1 MAKIKEQI
9 LIGVDIGSTWIRGV
23 VTRQMSNERYKEVI
37 ATYKLPL
44 EGVDKGNVTDPILVA
59 ETFRELIHTLEKG
72 GGENPD
78 GIVVSLGGSHIHST
92 HSNGHTLISR
102 GDGSVS
108 DIDIEKAL
116 KDAEKSVFDV
126 KNKMILHTIPLR
138 FKLDGQEVSGNI
150 MGLHGHKLEVKA
162 LFITYPKQYF
172 ATLQNALEKTNLEIS
187 DVIAGPIAE
196 SVCLL
201 SRKQKMAGTAVI
213 NIGSDT
219 TSLLVY
225 ENNLPLVVS
234 VLPVGGNDITKD
246 IALGLKISLEEAED
260 IKCGNT
266 TLMYSKR
273 RVDEIIEARIE
284 DICEKINRE
293 LDRIH
298 RRELLP
304 AGVVV
309 LGDATLIP
317 RIDYTMRYTMKLP
330 IKIAN
335 NELVPISNGTLTDSS
350 WARCYGLTFL
360 APEIKEHVILGAFF
374 KRLTTTLKRFFVQFL
389 P

>member
-1 MAKIKEQI
+1 MAKPTEHI
-9 LIGVDIGSTWIRGV
+9 LIGIDIGSTFVRGV
-23 VTRQMSNERYKEVI
+23 VTRHLSNSRYKEVI

-44 EGVDKGNVTDPILVA
+44 EGVDRGNITDPSAVA
-59 ETFRELIHTLEKG
+59 ETVRELVSTLENN
-72 GGENPD
+72 GGEDPD
-78 GIVVSLGGSHIHST
+78 AILVSLGGSHTHST

-108 DIDIEKAL
+108 EIDIEKAL

-150 MGLHGHKLEVKA
+150 LGLHGHKLEVKA

-172 ATLQNALEKTNLEIS
+172 ATLKSALEKTNLDIS
-187 DVIAGPIAE
+187 DIIAGGIAE
-196 SVCLL
+196 SVCIL
-201 SRKQKMAGTAVI
+201 SKKQKMAGTAVV

-219 TSLLVY
+219 TSVLVY
-225 ENNLPLVVS
+225 ENNLPLLVS
-234 VLPVGGNDITKD
+234 VLSVGGNDITKD

-260 IKCGNT
+260 IKCGTT

-284 DICEKINRE
+284 DICEKINKE
-293 LDRIH
+293 LERIH
-298 RRELLP
+298 RKELLP
-304 AGVVV
+304 AGVLV
-309 LGDATLIP
+309 LGDSSLIP
-317 RIDYTMRYTMKLP
+317 RIDYMMRYTLKLP
-330 IKIAN
+330 VKIVN
-335 NELVPISNGTLTDSS
+335 NELVPISNGTVDDSS
-350 WARCYGLTFL
+350 WARSYGLTFL
-360 APEIKEHVILGAFF
+360 APEIKEHVVLVAFF
-374 KRLTTTLKRFFVQFL
+374 KRITTTLKRFFVQFL

>member
-1 MAKIKEQI
+1 M
-9 LIGVDIGSTWIRGV
+9 RGV
-23 VTRQMSNERYKEVI
+23 VTRHLSSTRYKEII

-44 EGVDKGNVTDPILVA
+44 EGVDKGNVTDPSAVGEVIRELVA
-59 ETFRELIHTLEKG
+59 TLEHSG
-72 GGENPD
+72 GDRPD
-78 GIVVSLGGSHIHST
+78 AILVSLGGSHIHST

-108 DIDIEKAL
+108 EIDIEKAL

-150 MGLHGHKLEVKA
+150 LGLHGHKLEVKA

-172 ATLQNALEKTNLEIS
+172 ATLQSALEKTNLDIS

-201 SRKQKMAGTAVI
+201 SKKQKMAGTAVI
-213 NIGSDT
+213 NVGGDT

-225 ENNLPLVVS
+225 ENNLPLIVS

-273 RVDEIIEARIE
+273 RVDEIIEARVE
-284 DICEKINRE
+284 DICEKINKE

-304 AGVVV
+304 AGLLV
-309 LGDATLIP
+309 LGDSALLP
-317 RIDYTMRYTMKLP
+317 RIDYMMRYTVKLP
-330 IKIAN
+330 VKIAN
-335 NELVPISNGTLTDSS
+335 NELLPISNGTAPDVS
-350 WARCYGLTFL
+350 WARAYGLTFL
-360 APEIKEHVILGAFF
+360 APEIKESVVLGAFF
-374 KRLTTTLKRFFVQFL
+374 KRITTTLKRFFVQFL